1 MGRFDNGPE
10 KSRRASEPYGSA
22 ESALQAVTEELQI
35 IQRNLL
41 KSLQDDVKRLQG
53 EKIRLADDIKRL
65 QEEKEQLQGGRH
77 IDELQLFNLEH
88 TPKLKIKNLNL
99 LVMLLITL
107 LTPYNKI

>member
-10 KSRRASEPYGSA
+10 KSRRAGEPYGSA

-65 QEEKEQLQGGRH
+65 QEEKEQLQGGRQ
-77 IDELQLFNLEH
+77 IDELQVL
-88 TPKLKIKNLNL
+88 
-99 LVMLLITL
+99 MRQ
-107 LTPYNKI
+107 